1 MWTSFVL
8 AFAATVAASDACWRK
23 IPRELTI
30 LGLLAGLAYHIFYG
44 GFWSAL
50 LASSLG
56 FAVSLALF
64 ELRALGGGDVK
75 LVTALGAIL
84 GFQHWLLAIEVAIGV
99 AAVMA
104 LAGVIRRRKILETIR
119 NIGSLLRHFAVNG
132 FRPHPEI
139 HVQNQSLVRVP
150 FGVAVALGTIC
161 TVVMR

>member
-30 LGLLAGLAYHIFYG
+30 CGWLAGLTYHTFYG
-44 GFWSAL
+44 GLWSAIL
-50 LASSLG
+50 TSSLG
-56 FAVSLALF
+56 FAASLALF
-64 ELRALGGGDVK
+64 ELGALGGGDMK

-99 AAVMA
+99 AGVMA
-104 LAGVIRRRKILETIR
+104 LAGVIRRRRVLETFR
-119 NIGSLLRHFAVNG
+119 NMGRLLAYFAGNG
-132 FRPHPEI
+132 LRAHPQI

-150 FGVAVALGTIC
+150 FGVAAAVGTVW
-161 TVVMR
+161 TVVVR

>member
-8 AFAATVAASDACWRK
+8 AFAATVAVSDACWRK

-30 LGLLAGLAYHIFYG
+30 LGLLAGLAYHIFHG

-50 LASSLG
+50 LASGLG
-56 FAVSLALF
+56 FAASLALF

-75 LVTALGAIL
+75 LVTALGAML
-84 GFQHWLLAIEVAIGV
+84 GLQHWLLAIEVAIGA

-104 LAGVIRRRKILETIR
+104 LAGVIRQHKVLETLR
-119 NIGSLLRHFAVNG
+119 NMGRLLRHFAVSG